1 MPCTFA
7 RQTFT
12 IEETSEVKKKSLGE
26 RQKVLHSQKY
36 SKKLVQEVILKATSI
51 PVETLLPK
59 QLKLKV
65 IRSICYNFQSKEQKR
80 FSSHSNSL

>member
-12 IEETSEVKKKSLGE
+12 IEETSEVKNKSLDK

-36 SKKLVQEVILKATSI
+36 SKKLVQEVILKATKNKNVFHLIQTVFKS
-51 PVETLLPK
+51 L
-59 QLKLKV
+59 Q
-65 IRSICYNFQSKEQKR
+65 QSYEKKKFHR
-80 FSSHSNSL
+80 N